1 MKIIAAQ
8 PTLVAQVR
16 DAIVAEIA
24 QGHLRPGERIIQERL
39 AQELGVSRQPVQQA
53 LLLLSNQGMLQEA
66 PGRGLIVAP
75 IDPDYVRNLYDIRA
89 MIEGLAFRRA
99 AELNAACATRL
110 GPALI
115 QKGRQAVASGLMAK
129 MITVDLEFHHLIHEL
144 SRNPL
149 IAPTMEAQWV
159 YTQRVMGEVLMR
171 DGTPHK
177 IWAEHEAML
186 CAVMDGDGDEAE
198 RLARL
203 HIDEAACMVVKRLQT
218 VALAD

>member
-1 MKIIAAQ
+1 
-8 PTLVAQVR
+8 
-16 DAIVAEIA
+16 
-24 QGHLRPGERIIQERL
+24 
-39 AQELGVSRQPVQQA
+39 
-53 LLLLSNQGMLQEA
+53 LLLSNQGMLQEA

-75 IDPDYVRNLYDIRA
+75 IDPDYVRHLYDIRS

-115 QKGRQAVASGLMAK
+115 NKGRQAVASGSMAK

-149 IAPTMEAQWV
+149 IGPTMEAQWV
-159 YTQRVMGEVLMR
+159 YTQRVMGEVLTR

-177 IWAEHEAML
+177 IWAEHEVML
-186 CAVMDGDGDEAE
+186 GAVMDGDGDEAE

-203 HIDEAACMVVKRLQT
+203 HIDEAACMVVERLQ
-218 VALAD
+218 ALALTD